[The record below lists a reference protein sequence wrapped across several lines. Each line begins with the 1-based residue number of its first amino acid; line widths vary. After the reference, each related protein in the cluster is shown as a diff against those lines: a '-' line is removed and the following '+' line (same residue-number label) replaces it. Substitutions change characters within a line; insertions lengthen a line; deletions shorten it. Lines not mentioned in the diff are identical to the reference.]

1 MEKTLVSVIVPN
13 YNHAA
18 YLDERIQSVLNQTY
32 SNFEIII
39 LDDVSSDNSREVI
52 EKYRD
57 NPHVSHIVFNEKN
70 SGSTFKQWHKG
81 FSLAKGNLI
90 WIAESDDA
98 CEPTLLEKL
107 VHEFDID
114 KNCVLAFSRSIYAD
128 ENLEPMFA
136 HKKIN
141 GVEHWTGIQLIK
153 MHLAIYNIV
162 ANASSAVFSKDIA
175 LSIDDQ
181 YTKYKG
187 AGDQLFWIEICE
199 HGNVAIINEYLN
211 YFRHHGTNTT
221 AKCNS
226 SGQNMK
232 EVKAINDY
240 LLRKGLL
247 NQAEEKRVARRIISD
262 IYISKFNNPQIKGEL
277 LSAWE
282 ATNMDKIYGLS
293 RVCLLSLKHFVKNT
307 ILKR

>member
-1 MEKTLVSVIVPN
+1 MEKNLVSVIVPN

-32 SNFEIII
+32 RNFEIII

-57 NPHVSHIVFNEKN
+57 NPHVTHIVFNEKN

-98 CEPTLLEKL
+98 CELTLLEKL

-114 KNCVLAFSRSIYAD
+114 KDCVLAFSRSIYAD
-128 ENLEPMFA
+128 ENLKPMFK
-136 HKKIN
+136 HKTIN
-141 GVEHWTGIQLIK
+141 GIEHWTGIQLIK
-153 MHLAIYNIV
+153 KHLAIYNIV

-187 AGDQLFWIEICE
+187 AGDQLFWIEISE

-240 LLRKGLL
+240 LLHKGLL
-247 NQAEEKRVARRIISD
+247 NQTEEKRVARRIISD
-262 IYISKFNNPQIKGEL
+262 IYISKFSSPQTKEEL
-277 LSAWE
+277 LSTWK
-282 ATNMDKIYGLS
+282 ATSMNKIYGLS
-293 RVCLLSLKHFVKNT
+293 RFFILSLKQFAKN

>member
-1 MEKTLVSVIVPN
+1 MEKNLVSVIVPN

-32 SNFEIII
+32 KNFELII

-57 NPHVSHIVFNEKN
+57 DPHVSHIVFNEKN

-128 ENLEPMFA
+128 ENLKPMFK
-136 HKKIN
+136 HKTIN
-141 GVEHWTGIQLIK
+141 GIEHWTGIQLIK
-153 MHLAIYNIV
+153 KHLAIYNIV

-187 AGDQLFWIEICE
+187 AGDQLFWIEISE

-221 AKCNS
+221 AKCNF

-240 LLRKGLL
+240 LLHKGLL
-247 NQAEEKRVARRIISD
+247 NQTEEKRVARRIISD
-262 IYISKFNNPQIKGEL
+262 IYISKFSSPQTKEEL
-277 LSAWE
+277 LSTWK
-282 ATNMDKIYGLS
+282 ATSMDKIYGLI
-293 RVCLLSLKHFVKNT
+293 RFFILSLKQFAKN